1 VTEQPKNNTAET
13 IIMAS
18 TDAMLYGVG
27 FIKVTKHPTGMT
39 ISRIPQNEWEK
50 TAEQLKHLAKANCLD
65 LQEY

>member
-1 VTEQPKNNTAET
+1 
-13 IIMAS
+13 MAS